1 MRGSELV
8 IIIYIYIYIYIERE
22 RERERERD
30 TREPPGLPF
39 IGLWLSWPL
48 IGEGRWVS
56 IRNQVQFILT
66 YSTEGHSTNML
77 NLSKGRHY
85 WPRILVCSC
94 LMGWPM
100 GWVTLGNHLIETN
113 HFFFFQICFQFLLVL
128 MLGHMWFTC

>member
-1 MRGSELV
+1 MWLS
-8 IIIYIYIYIYIERE
+8 YIYIYI
-22 RERERERD
+22 ERERERD

-94 LMGWPM
+94 LMGW
-100 GWVTLGNHLIETN
+100 VTLGNHLIETN
-113 HFFFFQICFQFLLVL
+113 HFFFFLNMFSVSSGLNVRTYVIHLLGTYVTIL
-128 MLGHMWFTC
+128 CNWLIL